1 MHELPVTTALLVIA
15 VLLVAIR
22 LWTRI
27 RLIKSPGYD
36 DLLVT
41 LALAA
46 SIAFYA
52 FILCERENGLGVSN
66 KDLPLEVRKAQMR
79 MLWLSVP
86 FYNACLILCKL
97 SVLILY
103 RRIFHRRAFRIASY
117 ILIAFLIISGLWMV
131 ISGFVFCVPVDA
143 FWSGR
148 VLNTETQ
155 CLPVGPVWYANAGM
169 QISSDIAILILPMPF
184 LWGLHLPLRQRVSI
198 MLIFGMGI
206 FVIGTSSARL
216 YELYRMI
223 NGHDFT
229 KTNKHAATWS
239 SLEAN
244 VSIICAC
251 LLPLWP
257 FISRIFSFCFRPQP
271 LHSSPAT
278 RQTSNTTQLT
288 SVLHSS
294 RKASFYGPGV
304 GSDGGIFYNDF
315 FYAGPGTYSASIAKT
330 DHTETNMKD
339 GDTGSDPD
347 AIRVVRE
354 LRIGSDSVAPSPT
367 LLSDQTQDRDFE
379 AERSRGSGAG
389 TWNASIEWDLGD
401 FKFPDYKER
410 MNAPI

>member
-1 MHELPVTTALLVIA
+1 MHELAVITALLVSA

-41 LALAA
+41 LALAT
-46 SIAFYA
+46 SISFYA

-66 KDLPLEVRKAQMR
+66 QDLPLEVRKAQMR
-79 MLWLSVP
+79 MLWLSIP
-86 FYNACLILCKL
+86 FYNGSLILCKL
-97 SVLILY
+97 SVLLLY
-103 RRIFHRRAFRIASY
+103 RRIFHPRAFRIASY
-117 ILIAFLIISGLWMV
+117 ILIAFITISGLWMI
-131 ISGFVFCVPVDA
+131 ISGFVFCVPIHA

-148 VLNTETQ
+148 VLTTETQ
-155 CLPVGPVWYANAGM
+155 CLPVGPVWYTNAGL

-184 LWGLHLPLRQRVSI
+184 LWRLHLPLRQRVSI

-229 KTNKHAATWS
+229 KTNELAATWS

-244 VSIICAC
+244 ISIICAC

-278 RQTSNTTQLT
+278 KQASNTTQLT
-288 SVLHSS
+288 SVHPGS
-294 RKASFYGPGV
+294 RKASFYGPGINT
-304 GSDGGIFYNDF
+304 DGGIFYNDF

-330 DHTETNMKD
+330 DHTETNTKD

-379 AERSRGSGAG
+379 AERSGGSGGG
-389 TWNASIEWDLGD
+389 TWNPSIEWDLGD
-401 FKFPDYKER
+401 FEFPDYKER
-410 MNAPI
+410 MNVPI